1 MRQNQINSKMIA
13 TKSYILEIK
22 AIVESMDES
31 GELLQLLSGDFPSF
45 AKTERALR
53 ADRLNLR
60 ATIPLY
66 ISYAKAR
73 SVSFAR
79 KLTLLHEWVRTNLR
93 SEFRLSQSFME
104 VLAFLTYELVAHVI
118 DLTCLVR
125 RERLGYS
132 NPISKL
138 CDPRG
143 ANPET
148 CTSAPAFQLQ
158 VSCKNATLLHKKNS
172 TAFQI

>member
-1 MRQNQINSKMIA
+1 MRQNQINSMMIA

-22 AIVESMDES
+22 TIVESMDES
-31 GELLQLLSGDFPSF
+31 GELLQLLSGDVMS
-45 AKTERALR
+45 AKTEKALR
-53 ADRLNLR
+53 ADRQNLR

-79 KLTLLHEWVRTNLR
+79 KLTLLHEWVRSNLR

-104 VLAFLTYELVAHVI
+104 VMAFLTYELVAHVI
-118 DLTCLVR
+118 DLTFLVR

-132 NPISKL
+132 NPIKKL

-148 CTSAPAFQLQ
+148 CTSAPVFQLQ
-158 VSCKNATLLHKKNS
+158 VLTHSIVS
-172 TAFQI
+172 